1 MKHAVESEA
10 EAGLGI
16 FEKTCVYC
24 GARFRV
30 LSTRAADPL
39 QLQSQEY
46 ECPGCGK
53 QYEID
58 AAAPPEVQLLRG
70 RTDGKDDR
78 YQETMF

>member
-1 MKHAVESEA
+1 MKHAA
-10 EAGLGI
+10 EPEVFAGPST

-30 LSTRAADPL
+30 LAN
-39 QLQSQEY
+39 QSRDANRPRSY

-53 QYEID
+53 SYEIE
-58 AAAPPEVQLLRG
+58 AKAPPSVHLLRG
-70 RTDGKDDR
+70 RTDGKNDR